1 MVRAWPARGKPA
13 AVHKI
18 YYGMEYIGFRA
29 YTSPMDSIQVMRV
42 FIRVVETGSFSRA
55 AAELGLAQPTATKAV
70 AEAEQRLGARLLH
83 RSTRGVSPTEVGS
96 LYYERCKSI
105 TLDVAEAEA
114 VATLG
119 QGEMTGTLRITS
131 SVGFGRRVM
140 APLVLAYMREHAR
153 LVIDL
158 SLDDRYVNLVEQGM
172 DVAVRMGR
180 LADSTLG
187 ANYLA
192 HNPWLVAAS
201 PSYLAERGTP
211 DSPQALLHHDALI
224 YSSVQGED
232 RWLLNG
238 PSGSPTR
245 SFAVRARLRS
255 NNLSTVLS
263 ACQAGMG
270 LCTLPR
276 YVAHQSLVRGEI
288 VQVLP
293 DWTPPAQEV
302 HAAYPSPR
310 LLPRKVSHFI
320 GWLRTQLSGDWWSR
334 SHGAKFKV

>member
-1 MVRAWPARGKPA
+1 
-13 AVHKI
+13 
-18 YYGMEYIGFRA
+18 
-29 YTSPMDSIQVMRV
+29 MDSIQVMRV
-42 FIRVVETGSFSRA
+42 YIRVVETGSFSRA
-55 AAELGLAQPTATKAV
+55 AAELGLSQPSATKAV

-83 RSTRGVSPTEVGS
+83 RSTRGVSPTEVGA

-105 TLDVAEAEA
+105 TLDVEEAEA
-114 VATLG
+114 VATLV

-140 APLVLAYMREHAR
+140 APLVLAYMREHPR

-172 DVAVRMGR
+172 DLAVRMGR

-192 HNPWLVAAS
+192 HNPWLMAAS
-201 PSYLAERGTP
+201 PRYLAEHGTP
-211 DSPQALLHHDALI
+211 TSPQDLQQHDGLI

-232 RWLLNG
+232 RWLLGG
-238 PSGSPTR
+238 PVGTPSAFYP
-245 SFAVRARLRS
+245 VRARLRS

-276 YVAHQSLVRGEI
+276 YVAHRSLVRGEI

-293 DWTPPAQEV
+293 DFAPPGQEV

-310 LLPRKVSHFI
+310 LLPRKVSAFI
-320 GWLRTQLSGDWWSR
+320 GWLRGQLSGEWWGR
-334 SHGAKFKV
+334 SFEK

>member
-1 MVRAWPARGKPA
+1 MVRASGRPENPQRL
-13 AVHKI
+13 HMT
-18 YYGMEYIGFRA
+18 YSCMEYDPFFV
-29 YTSPMDSIQVMRV
+29 YTFPMDTLQVMRV

-55 AAELGLAQPTATKAV
+55 ASELGLSQPSATKAV

-83 RSTRGVSPTEVGS
+83 RSTRGVSPTEVGA

-105 TLDVAEAEA
+105 TRDVEDAQA
-114 VATLG
+114 VASLV

-140 APLVLAYMREHAR
+140 APLVLRYMREHPR
-153 LVIDL
+153 LTLDL

-187 ANYLA
+187 ANYLGL
-192 HNPWLVAAS
+192 NPWVIAAS
-201 PSYLAERGTP
+201 PAYLQAHGTP
-211 DSPQALLHHDALI
+211 HTPADLADHDCLI
-224 YSSVQGED
+224 YSTVQGED
-232 RWLLNG
+232 RWHLEGAGAVG
-238 PSGSPTR
+238 PQPYP
-245 SFAVRARLRS
+245 VRARLRS

-263 ACQAGMG
+263 ACRDGMG

-276 YVAHQSLVRGEI
+276 YVAHESLASGRI

-293 DWTPPAQEV
+293 EHAPPAQEV

-310 LLPRKVSHFI
+310 MLPRKVSNFI
-320 GWLRTQLSGDWWSR
+320 AWLRTELSGDWWAR
-334 SHGAKFKV
+334 SHG